1 MIYRPVR
8 CNDCD
13 CLLWSDES
21 KKLKLCPECR
31 WVDEEGCGNLEERL
45 EKLFENE

>member
-1 MIYRPVR
+1 MTYIPVR

-31 WVDEEGCGNLEERL
+31 WVDEEDYTDLEQRL
-45 EKLFENE
+45 DKLLED